1 MAGSFRTELTNAIRN
16 AFCTALE
23 IQRNY
28 YGYVGETFKWAVT
41 AQLAQRFFDAAY
53 RTACNREPPPSANN
67 NFTGGQCA
75 VNYTLTIQFKRYNI
89 VAGACSLGGFE
100 ASLQTAVLG
109 PIARWEV
116 VPESGSARLRIIH
129 GPGGS
134 LIRNVTTANTCNGVY
149 QAFQN
154 ISFTSLARA
163 DGLPDNCG
171 DPPTVTPTPTP
182 GYNTTTT
189 NITYTNNYN
198 TNITVPVTLI
208 FAKAALNL
216 KGELNIPV
224 RIDLGG
230 VNLQIGGNI
239 NLNTGDISLNFGNP
253 NYSRNGLPNPD
264 CYEPDPTIPDPPP
277 GVPDDV
283 TIPPSDQSE
292 SETTK
297 LLRGCIVTTS
307 VIPDDISLIYQTG
320 NPNITAPNLGYVSF
334 AINVNGKLAWTSD
347 IPVKNARNFIV
358 CPWEGGA
365 AEVRGTPRPGV
376 SWTITPVYALIE
388 DAVSFV

>member
-1 MAGSFRTELTNAIRN
+1 L
-16 AFCTALE
+16 
-23 IQRNY
+23 
-28 YGYVGETFKWAVT
+28 
-41 AQLAQRFFDAAY
+41 FDAAY
-53 RTACNREPPPSANN
+53 RTACNREPPPNPNSQ
-67 NFTGGQCA
+67 FTGGQCA

-89 VAGACSLGGFE
+89 VAGSCTLGGFE
-100 ASLQTAVLG
+100 SSLQTSVLG

-116 VPESGSARLRIIH
+116 VPESGSSRLRIIH

-134 LIRNVTTANTCNGVY
+134 LTRNVTTANTCNGVY

-182 GYNTTTT
+182 GYNTTVT

-198 TNITVPVTLI
+198 TNITLPVTLI
-208 FAKAALNL
+208 FAKAALNI

-239 NLNTGDISLNFGNP
+239 NLNTGDITINYGNP

-264 CYEPDPTIPDPPP
+264 CFEPDPTIPDPPT

-283 TIPPSDQSE
+283 PVPPSSE
-292 SETTK
+292 SEPDTSR

-307 VIPDDISLIYQTG
+307 IIPDDISLIYQTG

-334 AINVNGKLAWTSD
+334 AINVNGKVAWTSD

-376 SWTITPVYALIE
+376 TWTITPVYALIE